1 MDPPQAETDDN
12 RLDSALATLAARG
25 EQDGCVELS
34 EVSELTQALGLDET
48 EIDELQERLGARG
61 IEVSDDC
68 ARDGAGEGRFR
79 NDELA
84 SSTTDTLRLFLNE
97 ISRYPL
103 LTRDEE
109 VELAKRIEQGDQE
122 AKDRLINS
130 NLRLVVS
137 IAKKY
142 QAAELTLLDLIQEGI
157 LGLIRAAEKFDWRRG
172 FKFSTYATWWIRQ
185 SVERGIANKARQIRV
200 PVHILQREH
209 KIQRAE
215 RSLAIELGRRPTDE
229 ELAQATGLPLEQVQD
244 ARQAARAVTSLDRP
258 VGEQDDTTLG
268 DLFESEE
275 GTPEELVEVSLREDT
290 VRRAVAELPDP
301 ERKVVKLRY
310 GLNGQSSPKS
320 VEEVV
325 RQLGMSRH
333 DVRRIER
340 AALFQLARV
349 RELQGLEEAA

>member
-1 MDPPQAETDDN
+1 MVSRSTETDDN
-12 RLDSALATLAARG
+12 RLETALASLVEREAEA
-25 EQDGCVELS
+25 GCVELS
-34 EVSELTQALGLDET
+34 EVNELAQTLDLDE
-48 EIDELQERLGARG
+48 DELDALHVRLGQQG

-68 ARDGAGEGRFR
+68 ARDGAGEGRYL
-79 NDELA
+79 NDGLA
-84 SSTTDTLRLFLNE
+84 SSTTDALRLFLNE

-103 LTRDEE
+103 LTREEE

-142 QAAELTLLDLIQEGI
+142 SSADLTLLDLIQEGI
-157 LGLIRAAEKFDWRRG
+157 FGLIRAAEKFDWRRG

-209 KIQRAE
+209 KVQRAE
-215 RSLAIELGRRPTDE
+215 RGLTVDLGRRPTDE
-229 ELAQATGLPLEQVQD
+229 ELAQVTGLPLKQVQD
-244 ARQAARAVTSLDRP
+244 VRQAARAVTSLDRP
-258 VGEQDDTTLG
+258 VKDDDDTTLG
-268 DLFESEE
+268 QLFASEAE
-275 GTPEELVEVSLREDT
+275 QPEEVVEVSLREDT
-290 VRRAVAELPDP
+290 VRRAVADLPEP
-301 ERKVVKLRY
+301 ERDVVKLRY
-310 GLNGQSSPKS
+310 GLNGQPSPKS

-325 RQLGMSRH
+325 RQLGLSRE

-340 AALFQLARV
+340 TALAQLARV
-349 RELQGLEEAA
+349 RELQGLEDAA